1 MDRNLIEI
9 HRKISRLREEML
21 LLQQDIRGQINH
33 DLDCSESSFRL
44 MAMRAQM
51 VGLIDQR
58 NAMGGSESCPDSA
71 TRLRQAW
78 RPELRRRTL
87 APKRKTRP
95 EPGSLNLAT
104 GRPATR
110 GGARV

>member
-1 MDRNLIEI
+1 MDRKLDEI

-21 LLQQDIRGQINH
+21 LLQQDIRGQVNH
-33 DLDCSESSFRL
+33 DLDCSECSIRL

-51 VGLIDQR
+51 VGLIGQR
-58 NAMGGSESCPDSA
+58 NAIGGSEACPDSA
-71 TRLRQAW
+71 TRLQQAW

-87 APKRKTRP
+87 APKRKTRR
-95 EPGSLNLAT
+95 EPGSLDLAA

-110 GGARV
+110 SGARV